1 MRKILFIDNTAHH
14 LLGQMH
20 LLKAFTSGGYNV
32 EAITPNDSDYF
43 NKLVNAGIKC
53 YPIKINGK
61 GVNPFTDMALIKEF
75 KNRFLEI
82 KPDLICTFTIKPN
95 LYATIAAQ
103 KYKIPVIAGVTG
115 LGTAFLRKNILNKIV
130 VSLYKQ
136 AFKSLGCVFFQNKD
150 DQRTFEQLNIIKNN
164 TLSICL
170 PGDGVNLSR
179 FSYVGL
185 AKTDEMINF
194 LYLGRLI
201 GDKGLYEL
209 ISAIRQVKL
218 SYPNACVMFGG
229 NYFPGNPTAISELQ
243 ISQWENEGVIQYLGM
258 IDNVPDVIA
267 QSDCVI
273 LPSYREGMPRSILEA
288 SSMGKP
294 VITVNSIGCKDAV
307 DDGVT
312 GFVAQVK
319 DVDSLANAMI
329 RFIELPFDKKVE
341 MGLQGRR
348 KMEREF
354 DQTIV
359 VNKYLEVAKQ
369 LLNK

>member
-1 MRKILFIDNTAHH
+1 MEKILFIDNTAHH
-14 LLGQMH
+14 LFGQMH
-20 LLKAFTSGGYNV
+20 LVNAFVRDGYEV
-32 EAITPNDSDYF
+32 EAIVPDDGDYF
-43 NKLVNAGIKC
+43 NKLVKAGIKC
-53 YPIKINGK
+53 HTIKINGK
-61 GVNPFTDMALIKEF
+61 GLNPFADMALIKEF

-82 KPDLICTFTIKPN
+82 KPNLICTFTIKPN
-95 LYATIAAQ
+95 LYAAIAARE
-103 KYKIPVIAGVTG
+103 YKIPVIAGVTG

-130 VSLYKQ
+130 VGLYKH
-136 AFKSLGCVFFQNKD
+136 AFKKLGCVFFQNKD
-150 DQRTFEQLNIIKNN
+150 DQSTFKQLNIIKSD
-164 TLSICL
+164 TLSIAL
-170 PGDGVNLSR
+170 PGDGVNLDR
-179 FSYVGL
+179 FNYVGM
-185 AKTDEMINF
+185 ANTNEMVSF

-209 ISAIRQVKL
+209 ISATRKVKL
-218 SYPNACVMFGG
+218 SYPNICVMFGG

-243 ISQWENEGVIQYLGM
+243 VSQWVDEGVIRYLGM
-258 IDNVPDVIA
+258 VDNVPSIIA
-267 QSDCVI
+267 QSDCVV

-307 DDGVT
+307 DDGIT
-312 GFVAQVK
+312 GFIAQVK
-319 DVDSLANAMI
+319 DVDSLATAMI
-329 RFIELPFDKKVE
+329 SFIELSYDKKVE

-359 VNKYLEVAKQ
+359 VNKYLEVVKQ